1 MFPSPFLQM
10 AIVYTRSYVS
20 LGLLRGAQVHEL
32 LFYSCHE
39 GLFWYDYWTSNS
51 GVFALDWLGIL
62 WDMPT
67 PTARIYGSCSFGF
80 HLKVFTL
87 RSLFFF
93 PPKPRSLNFYSSAQY
108 FLFILWIKQLFLN
121 SLLPSH
127 ELGVEVENNCS
138 ILTYDF
144 TQYSHALP
152 VQSLRHL
159 GGWVGPWGGATVLQG
174 THSFLHVSSMATG
187 HLLYVFRPHSAYLD
201 VFKSYTLQR
210 WGPKGQSDNSVGR
223 LHLPSSSNN
232 P

>member
-1 MFPSPFLQM
+1 MNFCSIPAMRVYSGMTTGQV
-10 AIVYTRSYVS
+10 IVVS
-20 LGLLRGAQVHEL
+20 LHWIGSAFCGTCLHRQLGSMVLVHL
-32 LFYSCHE
+32 
-39 GLFWYDYWTSNS
+39 
-51 GVFALDWLGIL
+51 VFIWKSSHSEA
-62 WDMPT
+62 
-67 PTARIYGSCSFGF
+67 F
-80 HLKVFTL
+80 
-87 RSLFFF
+87 FFF

-174 THSFLHVSSMATG
+174 THSFLHVSSMVTG